1 MKSFIE
7 VIKEADETQAR
18 LKFIQD
24 PKSSSKS
31 IANLTRSEDPV
42 VRNAAEEEL
51 KRRRDSGDQDAAAHV
66 QPPKDPSVHTAQTQ
80 VGGEQAQAQEKETKT
95 KEVEPN
101 RIAPFK
107 KGSGRDILN
116 NLKKGKTIS
125 GDAPNAIELNPQYII
140 RADGIKEAAMK
151 SVVFSFGRMNPPT
164 VGHEKLVDKIQA
176 VAKANKADARLFLS
190 RTEGDDKNP
199 LPYSDKLKLAKM
211 AFPGIVQDTPKSMYP
226 AGFIGLL
233 KMLEDK
239 YDKVIIVVGSDRLAN
254 IKSLANKYNGSEYKF
269 EEIEVVSAGE
279 RDPDEEGVGGMSAS
293 KMRAAAKAG
302 DLVKFKSG
310 LPSRLKS
317 AAKLVMD
324 KLKQYLSEDLDE
336 AVLTTSQRLKRRA
349 QMRRFKGKIR
359 MGQRRALRR
368 KANTKVISRRSKR
381 IAIKMMRKRILR
393 GRKYSEISLSARQA
407 VDRQVARRKMVISR
421 IAKRI
426 EPKLRRAEASRRS
439 GQGYKSISLGP
450 VKKKKLKEGMSH
462 DNLIEC
468 VNAIMKRIIAEQ
480 NYSATPLEVASLV
493 RKSNETGV
501 PVKVIKEVYNRG
513 VASWNM
519 GLREDTSPQQW
530 GFARVNS
537 FLAGG
542 FNAYTADRDLLEA
555 DDAGKHETLA
565 MIADKETTSKSLR
578 NFLRNQDKEIADA
591 AQKELEKRRGQG
603 DKDAGKAMDSHE
615 QETAAAQEQ
624 QPAGQVNAMASAPT
638 TVGGMKAIMKSVQ
651 TLPKVNQQSQN
662 YDDLARKG
670 DVGAMDKAISKTS
683 EADSIDKESEDDV
696 KNPTPRA
703 VAAPQRKETPQ
714 HEQRLTARDSA
725 ADTIRES
732 IGNAKTVE
740 DLHAISEKIVA
751 NYAENQTEYTDI
763 AGLKKIP
770 DDRTDLKEKFGT
782 FANLERHRKKLDAQ
796 ASKYKILHKSLGYGN
811 PPLSDDY
818 LNEQREDY
826 KVDDSNPSLSGESHL
841 RALKQSQK
849 LSSEI
854 LTRDSSDDPKDSEYK
869 VPGNITSALGEN
881 QSGVGQS
888 HAIENNLDLSNPDDL
903 AKMSCHMI
911 NSNFK
916 GKKLPEGSLLHR
928 LGQEGD
934 QNKIDPPP
942 DVKTNEIREYIDVMK
957 SKCPNAKSLTNAQM
971 TIMYTHTM
979 MAVAKTAQT
988 KRDMDALGW
997 DSSDVESYTFAG
1009 TKKELNAQIK
1019 ALSEYKKDGGTYV
1032 VTGDGKKL
1040 DIDRAILL
1048 ASNMGGGENS
1058 ADTSIIVR
1066 NKKTGDLYFRQ
1077 TSDKSNPS
1085 DQTGNTTIRAK
1096 HESAKEDLEARLIAG
1111 NITQEEHDAGLKHIE
1126 AEQEFLEKSIADL
1139 THSRYNSAHNLL
1151 EHIKKHGTTDT
1162 IKVLKTLSSSK
1173 KDSDKYLN
1181 AFIKYHDSVFK
1192 EKKGES
1198 DANKLQRSL
1207 EHISSEL
1214 KKGNAEQL
1222 GLSADLQT
1230 AITRLNVVG
1239 GDKSPWRGYANVPKV
1254 YDSVEEDKKHIA
1266 NIVHSEER
1274 LETNLNSVKP
1284 NLGSEMTLLEK
1295 LERSHLLPSV
1305 KGSLSSSG
1313 NPQSYNAWSLTLGHM
1328 TPTKED
1334 FAECG
1339 GFSNMKE
1346 LLKNAGSEK
1355 TKIVPKGT
1363 YATRDLV
1370 VKGKHVATDVIGEKD
1385 DETAEREKLIQI
1397 IQDKFRTKGDPTQW
1411 GSVMELSK
1419 DFRNCLSKKYPRP
1432 RFSKQQKESFLSF
1445 GDFLEESADKAVG
1458 NVPVINAKPIHH
1470 KASSHKYHI
1479 HHMMD
1484 PNVALK
1490 HQVKDFSKRL
1500 DKDVDSD
1507 IDQFDK
1513 PSSKLPDEVSVPTK
1527 KSTAQFFAKYKKERE
1542 HIHAG
1547 EPVDESSHQY
1557 TGDEDSW
1564 YIDAFGQKVQVM
1576 HDSDLKNPEDVAKYL
1591 KDKNPDDNIGKVMS
1605 MKDFLKTQPEKK
1617 KK

>member
-1 MKSFIE
+1 MLNSGDPE
-7 VIKEADETQAR
+7 IK
-18 LKFIQD
+18 
-24 PKSSSKS
+24 
-31 IANLTRSEDPV
+31 
-42 VRNAAEEEL
+42 NAA
-51 KRRRDSGDQDAAAHV
+51 
-66 QPPKDPSVHTAQTQ
+66 
-80 VGGEQAQAQEKETKT
+80 
-95 KEVEPN
+95 N
-101 RIAPFK
+101 
-107 KGSGRDILN
+107 
-116 NLKKGKTIS
+116 
-125 GDAPNAIELNPQYII
+125 
-140 RADGIKEAAMK
+140 
-151 SVVFSFGRMNPPT
+151 
-164 VGHEKLVDKIQA
+164 
-176 VAKANKADARLFLS
+176 
-190 RTEGDDKNP
+190 
-199 LPYSDKLKLAKM
+199 
-211 AFPGIVQDTPKSMYP
+211 
-226 AGFIGLL
+226 
-233 KMLEDK
+233 
-239 YDKVIIVVGSDRLAN
+239 
-254 IKSLANKYNGSEYKF
+254 
-269 EEIEVVSAGE
+269 
-279 RDPDEEGVGGMSAS
+279 
-293 KMRAAAKAG
+293 
-302 DLVKFKSG
+302 
-310 LPSRLKS
+310 
-317 AAKLVMD
+317 
-324 KLKQYLSEDLDE
+324 
-336 AVLTTSQRLKRRA
+336 
-349 QMRRFKGKIR
+349 
-359 MGQRRALRR
+359 
-368 KANTKVISRRSKR
+368 
-381 IAIKMMRKRILR
+381 
-393 GRKYSEISLSARQA
+393 
-407 VDRQVARRKMVISR
+407 
-421 IAKRI
+421 
-426 EPKLRRAEASRRS
+426 
-439 GQGYKSISLGP
+439 
-450 VKKKKLKEGMSH
+450 
-462 DNLIEC
+462 
-468 VNAIMKRIIAEQ
+468 
-480 NYSATPLEVASLV
+480 
-493 RKSNETGV
+493 
-501 PVKVIKEVYNRG
+501 
-513 VASWNM
+513 
-519 GLREDTSPQQW
+519 
-530 GFARVNS
+530 
-537 FLAGG
+537 
-542 FNAYTADRDLLEA
+542 
-555 DDAGKHETLA
+555 
-565 MIADKETTSKSLR
+565 
-578 NFLRNQDKEIADA
+578 
-591 AQKELEKRRGQG
+591 KELEKRRDKG
-603 DKDAGKAMDSHE
+603 DQEAGSALDDHAQK
-615 QETAAAQEQ
+615 TAAAEADA
-624 QPAGQVNAMASAPT
+624 PAGQVNAMASAST
-638 TVGGMKAIMKSVQ
+638 TVGAMKYQ
-651 TLPKVNQQSQN
+651 TANVEKLKADQQSQN

-670 DVGAMDKAISKTS
+670 DVSAMDKAISKTS
-683 EADSIDKESEDDV
+683 EADSIDKESETDV

-703 VAAPQRKETPQ
+703 VAVPQRKETPQ

-725 ADTIRES
+725 AETIRES
-732 IGNAKTVE
+732 IGSAKSLE
-740 DLHAISEKIVA
+740 DRHEISKKITA
-751 NYAENQTEYTDI
+751 NYAENQAEYTDI
-763 AGLKKIP
+763 SGLKKIP
-770 DDRTDLKEKFGT
+770 DDRPDLKEKFGS

-796 ASKYKILHKSLGYGN
+796 ASEYKTLHKSLGYGN
-811 PPLSDDY
+811 PPLTDDY
-818 LNEQREDY
+818 LNEQREAYTVGESDL
-826 KVDDSNPSLSGESHL
+826 SLSGESHL
-841 RALKQSQK
+841 KALKQSQK

-903 AKMSCHMI
+903 VKMSCHMI

-988 KRDMDALGW
+988 KRDMDALDW

-1019 ALSEYKKDGGTYV
+1019 ALTEYKKDGGTYV

-1040 DIDRAILL
+1040 DIDRAIML

-1058 ADTSIIVR
+1058 ADTSIIIR

-1096 HESAKEDLEARLIAG
+1096 HESAKEDLKARLIAG
-1111 NITQEEHDAGLKHIE
+1111 NISQEEHDAGLKHIE
-1126 AEQEFLEKSIADL
+1126 AEQEFLEKSIAEL

-1151 EHIKKHGTTDT
+1151 AHIKKHGTTDA
-1162 IKVLKTLSSSK
+1162 IKVLKTLSTSK
-1173 KDSDKYLN
+1173 KEGDKYLK

-1192 EKKGES
+1192 EQKGES

-1214 KKGNAEQL
+1214 KKGNAEKL

-1230 AITRLNVVG
+1230 AITRLNVVS

-1313 NPQSYNAWSLTLGHM
+1313 NPQAYNAWSLTLGHM

-1346 LLKNAGSEK
+1346 LLRNAGSEK

-1385 DETAEREKLIQI
+1385 DDAAEREKLIQI

-1445 GDFLEESADKAVG
+1445 GEFLEESSQIMSVG
-1458 NVPVINAKPIHH
+1458 NQPTINAKPLHH
-1470 KASSHKYHI
+1470 KASGHKYHL

-1484 PNVALK
+1484 PNVGLK
-1490 HQVKDFSKRL
+1490 HQVKDFSKRV
-1500 DKDVDSD
+1500 DKDVDAD

-1547 EPVDESSHQY
+1547 EPVDEQKVTPQY
-1557 TGDEDSW
+1557 TGDENSW
-1564 YIDAFGQKVQVM
+1564 YHDASGQKVQVY
-1576 HDSDLKNPEDVAKYL
+1576 SQADLKQPEDVGQFL
-1591 KDKNPDDNIGKVMS
+1591 KKPTRQKDIGKMMS

-1617 KK
+1617 K